1 MPTRLRHNGDFET
14 SLIGEGGGLRRI
26 FELQSAIIPE
36 RDNQINQPSN
46 LAEKTPSATENESNK
61 VKVDMTTDFDI
72 DFTVHNNPGKE
83 QQVFNQ
89 VRVIRGLGVDESS
102 EESLK
107 DDPRLARKLGLHKGR
122 PNVEMFV
129 ALFITLPFNNVP

>member
-36 RDNQINQPSN
+36 RGHQINQPSN

-61 VKVDMTTDFDI
+61 AKVDMTTDFDI

-107 DDPRLARKLGLHKGR
+107 DDPRLARKHKGR